1 VSREHVPVGSVV
13 RRFPSLRSGM
23 LHDPEPE
30 HASSEV
36 PPWRLAVAD
45 IAEVIVLVLFLYPV
59 SCRPVPQSSSQRIHS
74 HSLDI
79 SRSQIHP
86 W

>member
-1 VSREHVPVGSVV
+1 
-13 RRFPSLRSGM
+13 M
-23 LHDPEPE
+23 LHYPEHE

-36 PPWRLAVAD
+36 PPSVAD
-45 IAEVIVLVLFLYPV
+45 IAEVIVLVSVLYPV
-59 SCRPVPQSSSQRIHS
+59 SCHPVPQSSSQRIHS
-74 HSLDI
+74 HALDI